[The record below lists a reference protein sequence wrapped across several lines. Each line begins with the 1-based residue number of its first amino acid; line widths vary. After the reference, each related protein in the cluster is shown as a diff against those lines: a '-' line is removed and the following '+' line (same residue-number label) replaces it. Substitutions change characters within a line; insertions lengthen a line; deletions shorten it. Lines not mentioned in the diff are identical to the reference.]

1 MGPTCILPGGQYW
14 SVDPDKGGEVAQ
26 SMGEALGLSEF
37 KVTTPLAQGTCILIH
52 FHMYHR
58 GSARLENPER
68 TEPWAVSREGPAPM
82 RPMVKFQFYSVS
94 EPTQPN
100 WDAGPLGQPG
110 AKADW
115 GELDGVHGACADSP
129 QVTAVWDDILG
140 WLRGDKLLTAPPSA
154 PSALA
159 ETVAQFE
166 TEDVAGEPRRMGCA
180 FLVGRE
186 AGGGSGAALAA
197 LEDALRSDKPAR
209 QRCGIWGCVGA
220 GDAATSTLLG
230 MLGERDLG
238 LVTRAGTAL
247 GESSQHPS
255 IEVVEV
261 IGATIERLLA
271 LTDLAAEGL
280 SLEFVKAERQLAT
293 FASKGTKERYRR
305 PEWHAMDV
313 LAQALW
319 CADILQDQDDDSER
333 EPCVSSAGTFRHAR
347 CGTEH
352 RTSARRR
359 CAC

>member
-1 MGPTCILPGGQYW
+1 M
-14 SVDPDKGGEVAQ
+14 
-26 SMGEALGLSEF
+26 
-37 KVTTPLAQGTCILIH
+37 
-52 FHMYHR
+52 
-58 GSARLENPER
+58 
-68 TEPWAVSREGPAPM
+68 
-82 RPMVKFQFYSVS
+82 
-94 EPTQPN
+94 
-100 WDAGPLGQPG
+100 
-110 AKADW
+110 
-115 GELDGVHGACADSP
+115 HGACADCP

-159 ETVAQFE
+159 ETVAEFE

-186 AGGGSGAALAA
+186 AGGGSAAALAA
-197 LEDALRSDKPAR
+197 LEDALRSDKRAR
-209 QRCGIWGCVGA
+209 QRCGIWGCVSCHDTAGFWVAFFSRCQRYRCGQVGA
-220 GDAATSTLLG
+220 GDAATPTLLG
-230 MLGERDLG
+230 MLGETDLG

-255 IEVVEV
+255 VGVIEA

-319 CADILQDQDDDSER
+319 CADIPTHLPIIHLCS
-333 EPCVSSAGTFRHAR
+333 VLLKL
-347 CGTEH
+347 
-352 RTSARRR
+352 TS
-359 CAC
+359 